1 MAIYQWI
8 RKRMGANLDNRS
20 WHHIKFNVFNE
31 KIFSISSIYLTSD
44 NSGHFM
50 LFNLESS
57 SGGV

>member
-31 KIFSISSIYLTSD
+31 KNSISSFYLTSD
-44 NSGHFM
+44 NSGHSM
-50 LFNLESS
+50 LFNLESR